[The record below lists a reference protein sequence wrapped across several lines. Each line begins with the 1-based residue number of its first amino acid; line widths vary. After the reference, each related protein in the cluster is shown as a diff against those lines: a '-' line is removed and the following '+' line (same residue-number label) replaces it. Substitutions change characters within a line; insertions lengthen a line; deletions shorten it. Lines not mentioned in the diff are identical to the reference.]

1 MGIVRRVKAIEVH
14 AEGEPGRVI
23 TDGYPEPVGDTMLAK
38 MQWLETNADH
48 LRMWMLREPSGYPA
62 LCANVLVEPT
72 DPSAD
77 AGFII
82 MEQSEYAP
90 MSGSNTICVT
100 TALLET
106 GLLPM
111 TEPITELTLETPAG
125 LIGVTATCAAGKVTQ
140 VALKNVPSFAVA
152 LDVQIDV
159 PHLGPVEVDIA
170 WGGMFFVIADAD
182 VLGIDLA
189 ASNGSEIARVSEMI
203 RVATV
208 EQHPVFHPLEPSLK
222 GPSISQLSG
231 AASLET
237 ASRRNAVTLSVG
249 SLDWDRPDTW
259 TGALDR
265 CPCGTGTSAKMA
277 VLHARGQLAVG
288 DEFLHQ
294 GPLDTTFLGRVIE
307 ETTVGGYP
315 AIITEISGQGWIT
328 GYSEYVLDDTD
339 PFPNGFTV
347 GDIWA

>member
-1 MGIVRRVKAIEVH
+1 MGIARRIKAIEVH

-23 TDGYPEPVGDTMLAK
+23 TDGYPEPPGNTMLAK
-38 MQWLETNADH
+38 MQWLETNADN
-48 LRMWMLREPSGYPA
+48 LRLWMLREPSGYPA
-62 LCANVLVEPT
+62 LCANVLVKPT

-106 GLLPM
+106 GLVPM
-111 TEPITELTLETPAG
+111 TEPVTELTLETPAG
-125 LIGVTATCAAGKVTQ
+125 LIDVTATCAGGKVTQ
-140 VALKNVPSFAVA
+140 VALKNVPAFAIA
-152 LDVQIDV
+152 LDVNIDV
-159 PHLGPVEVDIA
+159 PHLGPVDVDIA

-182 VLGIDLA
+182 VLGIALTAD
-189 ASNGSEIARVSEMI
+189 NGSEIARVSEMI

-237 ASRRNAVTLSVG
+237 ANRRNAVTLSVG
-249 SLDWDRPDTW
+249 SLDWDRPATW

-288 DEFLHQ
+288 EQFVHQ

-307 ETTVGGYP
+307 ETTVGDYP
-315 AIITEISGQGWIT
+315 AIVTEISGQGWIT

-339 PFPNGFTV
+339 PFPDGFTI